1 MPFSLRL
8 KRSVWLTLRLECN
21 GDAREGAVVED
32 TGWICMNRNM

>member
-8 KRSVWLTLRLECN
+8 KKNVWLTLRAEWN
-21 GDAREGAVVED
+21 GDGRECAVVED